1 MAKTMTQLNKT
12 NQEQLEAEKKKV
24 ISITIQAS
32 NNKVKEKRKRVVQKG
47 KNIEEPIKKISKE
60 TKKASKNII
69 VAPRKELMKINK
81 INVKETEEEEEVQAS
96 NNKVKDKRK
105 KAVQKGKN
113 IEEPIKKISKETKKA
128 SKKIIVAPRKELMKK
143 KKRNKKETE
152 EEEEVG
158 YIVEKLVNDRK
169 RKNIWEVEV
178 KWKDHDETTW
188 EPMKSIKED
197 TPEIVKEYMNEMN
210 EMSKKK
216 KAANNKKKKTKPKGV
231 KKLVC
236 MLKHDRKSSFKMEK
250 DIRVF
255 TGNGKMN
262 MMECEDCDKLLMPS
276 KNKPVYLCKD
286 TSCDLGVCFKCY
298 HAYREKKTRRLIAQL
313 Q

>member
-1 MAKTMTQLNKT
+1 MN
-12 NQEQLEAEKKKV
+12 
-24 ISITIQAS
+24 
-32 NNKVKEKRKRVVQKG
+32 KEK
-47 KNIEEPIKKISKE
+47 I
-60 TKKASKNII
+60 
-69 VAPRKELMKINK
+69 
-81 INVKETEEEEEVQAS
+81 
-96 NNKVKDKRK
+96 
-105 KAVQKGKN
+105 
-113 IEEPIKKISKETKKA
+113 
-128 SKKIIVAPRKELMKK
+128 
-143 KKRNKKETE
+143 NKKETE

-158 YIVEKLVNDRK
+158 YIVAELVNDRR

-210 EMSKKK
+210 EMSNKK

-262 MMECEDCDKLLMPS
+262 MMECKDCDKLLMPS

-286 TSCDLGVCFKCY
+286 LTCDLGVCFECHYVFYK
-298 HAYREKKTRRLIAQL
+298 
-313 Q
+313 

>member
-60 TKKASKNII
+60 TKKA
-69 VAPRKELMKINK
+69 
-81 INVKETEEEEEVQAS
+81 
-96 NNKVKDKRK
+96 
-105 KAVQKGKN
+105 
-113 IEEPIKKISKETKKA
+113 KA

-143 KKRNKKETE
+143 EKRNKKETE

-158 YIVEKLVNDRK
+158 YIVEELVNDRR

-188 EPMKSIKED
+188 EPMKNMKED

-286 TSCDLGVCFKCY
+286 LTCDLGVCFECHYVFYK
-298 HAYREKKTRRLIAQL
+298 
-313 Q
+313 

>member
-1 MAKTMTQLNKT
+1 M
-12 NQEQLEAEKKKV
+12 
-24 ISITIQAS
+24 
-32 NNKVKEKRKRVVQKG
+32 
-47 KNIEEPIKKISKE
+47 
-60 TKKASKNII
+60 
-69 VAPRKELMKINK
+69 
-81 INVKETEEEEEVQAS
+81 KETEEEEEVQAS

-113 IEEPIKKISKETKKA
+113 IEEPIKKISKETKKAKA

-178 KWKDHDETTW
+178 KWKDHDKTTW
-188 EPMKSIKED
+188 EPMKRIKED
-197 TPEIVKEYMNEMN
+197 TSELVNEYMNEMN

-250 DIRVF
+250 DIKVF
-255 TGNGKMN
+255 NGNGKMN

-276 KNKPVYLCKD
+276 KNKPVYLCIVP
-286 TSCDLGVCFKCY
+286 TCNLGVCFKCHTFY
-298 HAYREKKTRRLIAQL
+298 K
-313 Q
+313 